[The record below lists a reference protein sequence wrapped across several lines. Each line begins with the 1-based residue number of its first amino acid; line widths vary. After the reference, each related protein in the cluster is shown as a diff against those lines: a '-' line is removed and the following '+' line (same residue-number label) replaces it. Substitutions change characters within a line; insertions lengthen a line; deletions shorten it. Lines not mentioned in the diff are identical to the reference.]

1 MQWKQG
7 DSSRFVAKIPGEIA
21 IKAVI
26 TVHVESIVSEILANG
41 ISIRKWA
48 IPLEEGIDKAKQRI
62 EGILNQLAAGI
73 WEG

>member
-21 IKAVI
+21 IKAII
-26 TVHVESIVSEILANG
+26 TVHVESIVSEILVNG
-41 ISIRKWA
+41 ISIQKRA